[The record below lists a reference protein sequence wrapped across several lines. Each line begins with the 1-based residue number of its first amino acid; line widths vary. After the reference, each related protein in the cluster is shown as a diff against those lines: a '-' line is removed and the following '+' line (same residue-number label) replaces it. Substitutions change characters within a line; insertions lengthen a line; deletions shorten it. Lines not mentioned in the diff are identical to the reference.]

1 MKAAADTVTHFYIIA
16 HIHSSYVEV
25 VCVCVC
31 VCEVGLVA
39 FQTSKSL
46 PSKEVQTQHMLE
58 RYLEGKAELLEPC
71 VPGSL
76 IYKDIMEE
84 KARIRSNIRRRSN
97 IGVNAML
104 RDARRKMNRRKPRSR
119 REIVESL
126 KEMIES
132 ELVDT
137 NSEGPR
143 QAQQPRRKASVEASV
158 EASGTSQKPPVG
170 SSTPRRPSL
179 DQYEDSRSPRRSSLT
194 LLGES
199 NTPRSS
205 LTQSGFPGD
214 VGNLVRKSSLT
225 KDKSSR
231 DTNLKKRVT
240 LPPVENGSRATGP
253 KSNKDHLRSVNG
265 PNTPRERSGSKADLI
280 LPQIL
285 EEREETTITKESTDG
300 APSSTVSSAHSRYFK
315 REVQATSDGP
325 TPLTGSGKRLP
336 PLAKVLIQK

>member
-1 MKAAADTVTHFYIIA
+1 M
-16 HIHSSYVEV
+16 
-25 VCVCVC
+25 C

-39 FQTSKSL
+39 LQTSKSL
-46 PSKEVQTQHMLE
+46 PIKEVQTQHMLE

-143 QAQQPRRKASVEASV
+143 QAQQPRKKASV

-170 SSTPRRPSL
+170 SSIPRRPSL
-179 DQYEDSRSPRRSSLT
+179 DQYEDSRSPRRSSLTLLGESNTPRSSLT

-265 PNTPRERSGSKADLI
+265 PDTPRERSGSKADLT

-285 EEREETTITKESTDG
+285 EEREETNITKESTDG
-300 APSSTVSSAHSRYFK
+300 APSSAVSSAHSRYFK
-315 REVQATSDGP
+315 REVQASSDGP

>member
-1 MKAAADTVTHFYIIA
+1 MLKLC
-16 HIHSSYVEV
+16 
-25 VCVCVC
+25 VCVCVFVC

-39 FQTSKSL
+39 LQTSKSL
-46 PSKEVQTQHMLE
+46 PIKEVQTQHMLE

-137 NSEGPR
+137 NSERPR
-143 QAQQPRRKASVEASV
+143 QAQQPRKKASV

-170 SSTPRRPSL
+170 SSIPRRPSL

-265 PNTPRERSGSKADLI
+265 PDTPRERSGSKADLT

-285 EEREETTITKESTDG
+285 EEREETNITKESTDG
-300 APSSTVSSAHSRYFK
+300 APSSAVSSAHSRYFK
-315 REVQATSDGP
+315 REVQASSDGP